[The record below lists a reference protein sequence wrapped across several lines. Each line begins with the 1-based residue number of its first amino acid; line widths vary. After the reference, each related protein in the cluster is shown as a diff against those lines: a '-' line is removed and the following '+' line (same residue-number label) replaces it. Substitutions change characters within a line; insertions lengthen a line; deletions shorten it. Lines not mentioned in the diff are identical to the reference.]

1 MISLAIF
8 TNKNSFS
15 TYVATL
21 ESFFDKC
28 EDLDLIDEIILID
41 DRSDEK
47 SRRYYLQV
55 VKKIL
60 NNRRINIIYKDNDSN
75 FNHAEICEIFRTHI
89 INSKNKY
96 VFILEDDWFFIK
108 NFSLKRF
115 SDILKKESYSQI
127 LLTNAINLF
136 KQENLLDLEISSHE
150 NFYLNNKG
158 KINTITERVAKNAYL
173 WYEVYGYNHFS
184 LNPSLTK
191 IEFLNKNGEFPN
203 TNNFEIDYN
212 VKASHNNMNINLL
225 SGDPYAVHIGKYK
238 KLWQDI

>member
-8 TNKNSFS
+8 TSKNSFP
-15 TYVATL
+15 TYIATL

-28 EDLDLIDEIILID
+28 EDLFLINEIILVD

-47 SRRYYLQV
+47 NRRYYLEAI
-55 VKKIL
+55 KKIL
-60 NNRRINIIYKDNDSN
+60 NINKITIIHKNNNSV
-75 FNHAEICEIFRTHI
+75 FNHAEICETFRAYI

-108 NFSLKRF
+108 NFSLKCF
-115 SDILKKESYSQI
+115 SNILEKESYSQI

-136 KQENLLDLEISSHE
+136 MRENLLDLKMSSHE
-150 NFYLNNKG
+150 NFYLNNQG
-158 KINTITERVAKNAYL
+158 KFYTISERVEKNIYL
-173 WYEVYGYNHFS
+173 WHEVYGYNHFS

-191 IEFLNKNGEFPN
+191 IEFLNKNGEFSN
-203 TNNFEIDYN
+203 TITFEIDYN
-212 VKASHNNMNINLL
+212 IKASHNGMDINLL

>member
-1 MISLAIF
+1 MITLAIF
-8 TNKNSFS
+8 TSKNSFP
-15 TYVATL
+15 TYIATL

-28 EDLDLIDEIILID
+28 EDLYLIDEIILVD

-47 SRRYYLQV
+47 SRNYYLEV
-55 VKKIL
+55 IKKIL
-60 NNRRINIIYKDNDSN
+60 NNHRINTIYKDNDSD
-75 FNHAEICEIFRTHI
+75 FNHAQICEIFRTRI

-108 NFSLKRF
+108 NFSLKSF
-115 SDILKKESYSQI
+115 SCILEKESYSQI

-136 KQENLLDLEISSHE
+136 KKENLLDLEISSHE
-150 NFYLNNKG
+150 NFYLNNQA
-158 KINTITERVAKNAYL
+158 KINTISERIAKNIYL
-173 WYEVYGYNHFS
+173 WHEVYGYNHFS

-191 IEFLNKNGEFPN
+191 IEFLNKNGEFSN
-203 TNNFEIDYN
+203 TITFEIDYN
-212 VKASHNNMNINLL
+212 IKASHNGMDINLL